1 MGVALAPAD
10 GTADDEAD
18 DALGRDAGV
27 VVTAANVD
35 AGTTLGVAL
44 GADGAVAHAEPSNA
58 MAINQRRIWTSI
70 AILYVSRVCSV
81 AHNAYGRA
89 RS

>member
-10 GTADDEAD
+10 GTAGTDDGLGL
-18 DALGRDAGV
+18 DAPVG
-27 VVTAANVD
+27 TAANV
-35 AGTTLGVAL
+35 GTTLAVAL
-44 GADGAVAHAEPSNA
+44 GVGGDVAQAEPSKA
-58 MAINQRRIWTSI
+58 MAINQRRIWTSLTI
-70 AILYVSRVCSV
+70 SYDSRVCSV